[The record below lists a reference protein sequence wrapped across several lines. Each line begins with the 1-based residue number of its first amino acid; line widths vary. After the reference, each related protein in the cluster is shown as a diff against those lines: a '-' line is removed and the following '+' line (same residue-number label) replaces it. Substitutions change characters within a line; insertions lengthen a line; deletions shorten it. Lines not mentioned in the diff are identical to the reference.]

1 MFIIEQITI
10 ICYYIKDNMKNLIN
24 IKIHNRRG
32 IKGADI
38 LIEILLIIVIILLI
52 INIFICTRPKDI
64 NLVKFREDI
73 ETKFES
79 MEKSF
84 RQEFYANR
92 EESRRN
98 EQENRQEMKVSID
111 SLTSSI
117 SRHIMNLST
126 LQQNQFDI
134 NSKNLENTLN
144 SFNENMMKSL
154 DNLAKLQNEKLSQLT
169 KVTEEKFT
177 GLTKSTED
185 NLEKMRVTVDEK
197 LQNTLEKRLGQ
208 SFKMVNDRLE
218 QVYKGL
224 GEMQTLATGVG
235 DLKKVLSNVKTRGV
249 LGEIQ
254 LERILEQFLAPEQY
268 AKNVIIKKGSRE
280 TVEFAIRLPGKDELK
295 DTIYLPLDA
304 KFPLDIY
311 NKLIDAYEEG
321 NQSSIDSASKEL
333 ERFIKKSA
341 KDIRDK
347 YIDPPN
353 TTEFG
358 ILFLPTEGLYAE
370 VVKRQQLVEDLQR
383 DFKINITGPT
393 TLIALLNSLQMGFK
407 TLAIERHSSEV
418 WKVLGAVK
426 TEFAKFETV
435 LNAAQSKLN
444 QASSE
449 IDKLVGTRTRQ
460 INRKLES
467 VEKLSHDQAYEYIA
481 TLKNDEF

>member
-1 MFIIEQITI
+1 MT
-10 ICYYIKDNMKNLIN
+10 
-24 IKIHNRRG
+24 
-32 IKGADI
+32 
-38 LIEILLIIVIILLI
+38 EILLIIVIVLLI
-52 INIFICTRPKDI
+52 INIFICTRPKDANI
-64 NLVKFREDI
+64 EKFSEGI
-73 ETKFES
+73 EKKFDS
-79 MEKSF
+79 MEKLS
-84 RQEFYANR
+84 RQEFYTNR

-134 NSKNLENTLN
+134 NSKSLENTLN

-154 DNLAKLQNEKLSQLT
+154 DNLAQLQNEKLNQLT
-169 KVTEEKFT
+169 QVTEDKFT
-177 GLTKSTED
+177 KLTKSTED

-197 LQNTLEKRLGQ
+197 LQNTLEKRLGE

-254 LERILEQFLAPEQY
+254 LERILEQFLGAEQY
-268 AKNVIIKKGSRE
+268 AKNVITKKGSRE
-280 TVEFAIRLPGKDELK
+280 TVEFAIKLPGKDETK

-321 NQSSIDSASKEL
+321 NQGLIDRASKEL
-333 ERFIKKSA
+333 EKFIKKSA

-370 VVKRQQLVEDLQR
+370 VIKRQQLVEDLQR

-426 TEFAKFETV
+426 TEFSKFETV

-481 TLKNDEF
+481 PSKDDEF

>member
-1 MFIIEQITI
+1 MT
-10 ICYYIKDNMKNLIN
+10 
-24 IKIHNRRG
+24 
-32 IKGADI
+32 
-38 LIEILLIIVIILLI
+38 EILLIIVIVLLI
-52 INIFICTRPKDI
+52 INIFVCTKAKDI
-64 NLVKFREDI
+64 NLDKLSEDMEKKFD
-73 ETKFES
+73 S

-84 RQEFYANR
+84 RQEFYTNR

-134 NSKNLENTLN
+134 NSKSLENTLN

-154 DNLAKLQNEKLSQLT
+154 DNLAQLQNEKLSQLT

-177 GLTKSTED
+177 GLTKSTEN
-185 NLEKMRVTVDEK
+185 NLEKMRITVDEK
-197 LQNTLEKRLGQ
+197 LQSTLEKRLGE

-268 AKNVIIKKGSRE
+268 AKNVITKKGSRE
-280 TVEFAIRLPGKDELK
+280 TVEFAIKLPGKDEIK

-321 NQSSIDSASKEL
+321 SQKSIDSASKEL

-370 VVKRQQLVEDLQR
+370 VIKRQQLVEDLQR

-426 TEFAKFETV
+426 TEFSKFETV

-467 VEKLSHDQAYEYIA
+467 VEKLSHDKAYEYIA
-481 TLKNDEF
+481 SSKDDEF

>member
-1 MFIIEQITI
+1 M
-10 ICYYIKDNMKNLIN
+10 L
-24 IKIHNRRG
+24 
-32 IKGADI
+32 
-38 LIEILLIIVIILLI
+38 EILLVVIIVLLI
-52 INIFICTRPKDI
+52 IDIYLSIKPKDVNVNRLNEDI
-64 NLVKFREDI
+64 NKRFDNMEKLFRE
-73 ETKFES
+73 
-79 MEKSF
+79 
-84 RQEFYANR
+84 EFYNNR

-98 EQENRQEMKVSID
+98 EYDNRQEIKLTID
-111 SLTSSI
+111 SMTSSI

-126 LQQNQFDI
+126 LQQNQFET
-134 NSKNLENTLN
+134 NSKNIEKTLQRFDSN
-144 SFNENMMKSL
+144 LSKNISELTSL
-154 DNLAKLQNEKLSQLT
+154 QK
-169 KVTEEKFT
+169 EKFT
-177 GLTKSTED
+177 ELTKSTEE

-197 LQNTLEKRLGQ
+197 LQNTLEKRLGE

-254 LERILEQFLAPEQY
+254 LERILEQFLTTEQY
-268 AKNVIIKKGSRE
+268 EKNVITKNGSRE
-280 TVEFAIRLPGKDELK
+280 TVEFAIKLPGRDEYK
-295 DTIYLPLDA
+295 ETIYLPLDA

-321 NQSSIDSASKEL
+321 NQSNIDSASKEL

-353 TTEFG
+353 TTDFG

-383 DFKINITGPT
+383 EYKINVTGPT

-407 TLAIERHSSEV
+407 TLAIEKHSSEV

-426 TEFAKFETV
+426 TEFSKFESV
-435 LNAAQSKLN
+435 LNAAQNKLN

-460 INRKLES
+460 INRKLKS
-467 VEKLSHDQAYEYIA
+467 VEKLSDNQSYEYIVSS
-481 TLKNDEF
+481 NEEEN

>member
-1 MFIIEQITI
+1 M
-10 ICYYIKDNMKNLIN
+10 
-24 IKIHNRRG
+24 
-32 IKGADI
+32 
-38 LIEILLIIVIILLI
+38 IEILLVIAIVLLI
-52 INIFICTRPKDI
+52 INVYISIKPKDVNI
-64 NLVKFREDI
+64 SKLTYEMDRKFDNI
-73 ETKFES
+73 
-79 MEKSF
+79 EKSF
-84 RQEFYANR
+84 RQEFYTNR

-98 EQENRQEMKVSID
+98 EQDNRQEIKVTVD
-111 SLTSSI
+111 SMTSNL

-126 LQQNQFDI
+126 LQQNQFEI
-134 NSKNLENTLN
+134 SSKNLEKTLN
-144 SFNENMMKSL
+144 LFNENMTNSL
-154 DNLAKLQNEKLSQLT
+154 DSLTLLQK
-169 KVTEEKFT
+169 EKFT
-177 GLTKSTED
+177 ELTKSTEE

-197 LQNTLEKRLGQ
+197 LQSTLEKRLGE

-224 GEMQTLATGVG
+224 GEMQNLATGVG

-254 LERILEQFLAPEQY
+254 LERILEQFLSPEQY
-268 AKNVIIKKGSRE
+268 EKNVITKKGSRE
-280 TVEFAIRLPGKDELK
+280 TVEFAIKLPGRDEIK
-295 DTIYLPLDA
+295 ETIYLPLDA
-304 KFPLDIY
+304 KFPLDLY

-321 NQSSIDSASKEL
+321 NQSNIDSSSKEL
-333 ERFIKKSA
+333 ERFIRKSG

-370 VVKRQQLVEDLQR
+370 VIKRQQLVEDLQR
-383 DFKINITGPT
+383 NYKINITGPT
-393 TLIALLNSLQMGFK
+393 TLVALLNSLQMGFK
-407 TLAIERHSSEV
+407 TLAIEKHSSEV

-426 TEFAKFETV
+426 TEFAKFEIV

-467 VEKLSHDQAYEYIA
+467 VEKLS
-481 TLKNDEF
+481 NDEINQYIDSSKDEY

>member
-1 MFIIEQITI
+1 MT
-10 ICYYIKDNMKNLIN
+10 
-24 IKIHNRRG
+24 
-32 IKGADI
+32 
-38 LIEILLIIVIILLI
+38 EILLVIVIVLLI
-52 INIFICTRPKDI
+52 INIFISTRKEEVNMGKI
-64 NLVKFREDI
+64 SENIENKFDN
-73 ETKFES
+73 
-79 MEKSF
+79 MQKSF
-84 RQEFYANR
+84 KEEFYTNR

-98 EQENRQEMKVSID
+98 EQDNRQEIKVSID
-111 SLTSSI
+111 SMTSSI

-134 NSKNLENTLN
+134 NSKSLENTLN
-144 SFNENMMKSL
+144 SFNENMIKSL
-154 DNLAKLQNEKLSQLT
+154 DNLSQLQNEKLSQLKET
-169 KVTEEKFT
+169 TEEKFT
-177 GLTKSTED
+177 ELTKSTEE

-197 LQNTLEKRLGQ
+197 LQSTLEKRLGE

-224 GEMQTLATGVG
+224 GEMQTLANGVG

-254 LERILEQFLAPEQY
+254 LERILEQFLAQEQY
-268 AKNVIIKKGSRE
+268 DKNVITKKGSRE
-280 TVEFAIRLPGKDELK
+280 TVEFAIKLPGKDELK
-295 DTIYLPLDA
+295 ETIYLPIDA

-311 NKLIDAYEEG
+311 NKLVDAYEEG
-321 NQSSIDSASKEL
+321 NQNNIDITSKEL
-333 ERFIKKSA
+333 EKFIRKSA

-370 VVKRQQLVEDLQR
+370 VIKRQQLVEDLQR
-383 DFKINITGPT
+383 NYKINITGPT
-393 TLIALLNSLQMGFK
+393 TLIAILNSLQMGFK

-426 TEFAKFETV
+426 TEFSKFETV
-435 LNAAQSKLN
+435 LNAAQTKLN

-467 VEKLSHDQAYEYIA
+467 VEKLSHNKAYDYISSSEDD
-481 TLKNDEF
+481 KF

>member
-1 MFIIEQITI
+1 MT
-10 ICYYIKDNMKNLIN
+10 
-24 IKIHNRRG
+24 
-32 IKGADI
+32 
-38 LIEILLIIVIILLI
+38 EILLIIVIVLLI
-52 INIFICTRPKDI
+52 INIFVCTKAKDI
-64 NLVKFREDI
+64 NLDKLSENMEKKFD
-73 ETKFES
+73 S

-84 RQEFYANR
+84 RQEFYTNR

-134 NSKNLENTLN
+134 NSKSLENTLN

-154 DNLAKLQNEKLSQLT
+154 DNLAQLQNEKLSQLT

-177 GLTKSTED
+177 GLTKSTEN
-185 NLEKMRVTVDEK
+185 NLEKMRITVDEK
-197 LQNTLEKRLGQ
+197 LQSTLEKRLGE

-268 AKNVIIKKGSRE
+268 AKNVITKKGSRE
-280 TVEFAIRLPGKDELK
+280 TVEFAIKLPGKDEIK

-321 NQSSIDSASKEL
+321 SQKSIDSASKEL

-370 VVKRQQLVEDLQR
+370 VIKRQQLVEDLQR

-426 TEFAKFETV
+426 TEFSKFETV

-467 VEKLSHDQAYEYIA
+467 VEKLSHDKAYEYIA
-481 TLKNDEF
+481 SSKDDEF

>member
-1 MFIIEQITI
+1 MT
-10 ICYYIKDNMKNLIN
+10 
-24 IKIHNRRG
+24 
-32 IKGADI
+32 
-38 LIEILLIIVIILLI
+38 EILLVIVIVLLI
-52 INIFICTRPKDI
+52 INIFISTRKEEVNMDKI
-64 NLVKFREDI
+64 SENIENKFDN
-73 ETKFES
+73 
-79 MEKSF
+79 MQKSF
-84 RQEFYANR
+84 REEFYTNR

-98 EQENRQEMKVSID
+98 EQDNRQEIKVSID
-111 SLTSSI
+111 SMTSSI

-144 SFNENMMKSL
+144 SFNENMIKSL
-154 DNLAKLQNEKLSQLT
+154 DNLSQLQNEKLSQLKET
-169 KVTEEKFT
+169 TEEKFT
-177 GLTKSTED
+177 ELTKSTEE

-197 LQNTLEKRLGQ
+197 LQSTLEKRLGE

-224 GEMQTLATGVG
+224 GEMQTLANGVG

-254 LERILEQFLAPEQY
+254 LERILEQFLAQEQY
-268 AKNVIIKKGSRE
+268 DKNVITKKGSRE
-280 TVEFAIRLPGKDELK
+280 TVEFAIKLPGKDELK
-295 DTIYLPLDA
+295 ETIYLPIDA

-311 NKLIDAYEEG
+311 NKLVDAYEEG
-321 NQSSIDSASKEL
+321 NQNNIDITSKEL
-333 ERFIKKSA
+333 EKFIRKSA

-370 VVKRQQLVEDLQR
+370 VIKRQQLVEDLQR
-383 DFKINITGPT
+383 NYKINITGPT

-426 TEFAKFETV
+426 TEFSKFETV
-435 LNAAQSKLN
+435 LNAAQTKLN

-467 VEKLSHDQAYEYIA
+467 VEKLSHNKAYDYISSSEDD
-481 TLKNDEF
+481 KF

>member
-1 MFIIEQITI
+1 MT
-10 ICYYIKDNMKNLIN
+10 
-24 IKIHNRRG
+24 
-32 IKGADI
+32 
-38 LIEILLIIVIILLI
+38 EILLIIVIVLLI
-52 INIFICTRPKDI
+52 INIFVCTRAKDI
-64 NLVKFREDI
+64 NIDKLSEDMEKKFD
-73 ETKFES
+73 S

-84 RQEFYANR
+84 RQEFYTNR

-111 SLTSSI
+111 SLTSFI

-134 NSKNLENTLN
+134 NSKSLENTLN

-154 DNLAKLQNEKLSQLT
+154 DNLAQLQNEKLSQLT

-177 GLTKSTED
+177 GLTKSTEN
-185 NLEKMRVTVDEK
+185 NLEKMRITVDEK
-197 LQNTLEKRLGQ
+197 LQSTLEKRLGE

-268 AKNVIIKKGSRE
+268 AKNIITKKGSRE
-280 TVEFAIRLPGKDELK
+280 TVEFAIKLPGKDEIK

-311 NKLIDAYEEG
+311 NKLIDAYDEG
-321 NQSSIDSASKEL
+321 SQKSIDSASKEL

-370 VVKRQQLVEDLQR
+370 VIKRQQLVEDLQR

-426 TEFAKFETV
+426 TEFSKFETV

-481 TLKNDEF
+481 PSKDDEF

>member
-1 MFIIEQITI
+1 M
-10 ICYYIKDNMKNLIN
+10 N
-24 IKIHNRRG
+24 IYNIGER
-32 IKGADI
+32 KGADI
-38 LIEILLIIVIILLI
+38 LTEILLIIVIVLLI
-52 INIFICTRPKDI
+52 INIFVCTKAKNI
-64 NLVKFREDI
+64 NLDKLSEDM
-73 ETKFES
+73 EKKLDS

-134 NSKNLENTLN
+134 NSKGLENTLN

-154 DNLAKLQNEKLSQLT
+154 DNLAQLQNEKLSQLT

-177 GLTKSTED
+177 GLTKSTEN
-185 NLEKMRVTVDEK
+185 NLEKMRITVDEK
-197 LQNTLEKRLGQ
+197 LQSTLEKRLGE

-254 LERILEQFLAPEQY
+254 LERILEQFLGPEQY
-268 AKNVIIKKGSRE
+268 DKNVITKKGSRE
-280 TVEFAIRLPGKDELK
+280 TVEFAIKLPGKDEIK

-321 NQSSIDSASKEL
+321 SQKSIDSASKDL

-370 VVKRQQLVEDLQR
+370 VIKRQQLVEDLQR

-407 TLAIERHSSEV
+407 TLAIEKHSSQV

-426 TEFAKFETV
+426 TEFSKFETV
-435 LNAAQSKLN
+435 LNAAQTKLN

-481 TLKNDEF
+481 SSKDDEF

>member
-1 MFIIEQITI
+1 MT
-10 ICYYIKDNMKNLIN
+10 
-24 IKIHNRRG
+24 
-32 IKGADI
+32 
-38 LIEILLIIVIILLI
+38 EILLIIVIVLLI
-52 INIFICTRPKDI
+52 INIFICTRPKDANI
-64 NLVKFREDI
+64 EKFSEGI
-73 ETKFES
+73 EKKFDS
-79 MEKSF
+79 MEKLS
-84 RQEFYANR
+84 RQEFYTNR

-134 NSKNLENTLN
+134 NSKSLENTLN

-154 DNLAKLQNEKLSQLT
+154 DNLAQLQNEKLNQLT
-169 KVTEEKFT
+169 QVTEDKFT
-177 GLTKSTED
+177 KLTKSTED

-197 LQNTLEKRLGQ
+197 LQNTLEKRLGE

-254 LERILEQFLAPEQY
+254 LERILEQFLGAEQY
-268 AKNVIIKKGSRE
+268 SKNVITKKGSRE
-280 TVEFAIRLPGKDELK
+280 TVEFAIKLPGKDETK

-321 NQSSIDSASKEL
+321 NQGLIDRASKEL
-333 ERFIKKSA
+333 EKFIKKSA

-370 VVKRQQLVEDLQR
+370 VIKRQQLVEDLQR

-426 TEFAKFETV
+426 TEFSKFETV

-481 TLKNDEF
+481 PSKDDEF